1 MNVKKSSGEKLKE
14 SVELE
19 EDYIKDFLMDVE
31 DLLGSGL
38 NDLIKK
44 YW

>member
-19 EDYIKDFLMDVE
+19 EGGVKDFLMDVE
-31 DLLGSGL
+31 DELEEAAS
-38 NDLIKK
+38 
-44 YW
+44 